1 MFIFKKSSHWIIF
14 LKFGLPLQ
22 NEQFDLWTSQFRRPQ
37 KKLFRIISIF
47 CLTLSIT
54 NNVNFLPFLWSNNR
68 LLWAKHCLYVVNQIN
83 SLGAALWRNNNS
95 PAQKIAGHKL
105 THDSLCMERTP
116 NWCEEDPKN
125 IGFEKKL
132 YRGKRR
138 KRHSVVQRDPSR
150 S

>member
-47 CLTLSIT
+47 VSLCQSQK
-54 NNVNFLPFLWSNNR
+54 NVNFLPFLWSNNR

-83 SLGAALWRNNNS
+83 SLYMVLHFDEITIACTKNCGTQTDARLSLHGTNSKLMWGRSEKHRLW
-95 PAQKIAGHKL
+95 K
-105 THDSLCMERTP
+105 
-116 NWCEEDPKN
+116 
-125 IGFEKKL
+125 KKL
-132 YRGKRR
+132 RWKKEEETQCCAER
-138 KRHSVVQRDPSR
+138 PL
-150 S
+150 